1 MYLRLVVGDT
11 DEDSERALGVFHAVR
26 YLGGAGSYT
35 HTRKT
40 SMIRFVGSSMRIW
53 KRQLDLQ
60 LPSPR
65 SIVRPLR
72 SSCATHPDQQR
83 RQYRG
88 NPNPQK
94 FSFEDGE
101 TSRRKEPS
109 DSDWRNAN
117 RSPWQEITSVV
128 ERRKECDSEPP
139 IRDCIQHAVTGCCQ
153 EQVPE

>member
-1 MYLRLVVGDT
+1 MYLRFVVADI

-88 NPNPQK
+88 NPNPKQ
-94 FSFEDGE
+94 F
-101 TSRRKEPS
+101 TSENGIAPRAEEPCNR
-109 DSDWRNAN
+109 DWRNKN
-117 RSPWQEITSVV
+117 WSPRQEIGALI
-128 ERRKECDSEPP
+128 ERREE
-139 IRDCIQHAVTGCCQ
+139 RDPQPAVRHG
-153 EQVPE
+153 VKRSMAGGRKK